1 MPAPVPPRPSAPVT
15 DDLLAQL
22 IALWRQPQAEISRI
36 DASLV
41 EWATLAA
48 LLELQRYRAI
58 LGRQYARAM
67 VEGALHARAARPFV
81 ANRGRLPGNL
91 PGGDAA

>member
-1 MPAPVPPRPSAPVT
+1 MPAPTPPRPSAPVT

-48 LLELQRYRAI
+48 LIELQRYRDL
-58 LGRQYARAM
+58 LGRQYARTM
-67 VEGALHARAARPFV
+67 IEGALHARHIRPLT
-81 ANRGRLPGNL
+81 ANRAGHA